1 MKNIIFILLVVL
13 SSVFHSNLYSQVY
26 YGKKELGK
34 FEIIN
39 DSICTVSFINIPGSA
54 AFHVVDTCSYI
65 KAGDTIFISTKVR
78 NKFEIIPYDKPIP
91 TRFGVTV
98 SIKVY
103 FKKNNRLVFTNE
115 TVQGK
120 EFALDTIN
128 NQLLFKKKYV
138 SVYDGNILLF
148 YTDMYGYT
156 RLKLDNSYSF
166 NDYLLIKFNKMN
178 TNQSVFFDSFPLI
191 MRKNK
196 IIPIDKTQQEKC
208 WVDNGFYFPK
218 MKKSSTIKEYNGIFW
233 HEIGISGLTYFY
245 MQMKIK

>member
-1 MKNIIFILLVVL
+1 MKRITILLLVVL
-13 SSVFHSNLYSQVY
+13 SSVFHSNIYSQVY
-26 YGKKELGK
+26 YGKKKLGK

-39 DSICTVSFINIPGSA
+39 DSICTVSFIKIPGTGRLY
-54 AFHVVDTCSYI
+54 VIDTCSYI

-91 TRFGVTV
+91 TRFGLTV

-103 FKKNNRLVFTNE
+103 FKKNNRLVFKSE

-128 NQLLFKKKYV
+128 NQLLFRKRYV
-138 SVYDGNILLF
+138 SLFDGNILIF

-156 RLKLDNSYSF
+156 RLRLDNSYPF
-166 NDYLLIKFNKMN
+166 NEYVLIKFNGMN
-178 TNQSVFFDSFPLI
+178 MNQSVFFDSFPLVI
-191 MRKNK
+191 RKNK
-196 IIPIDKTQQEKC
+196 IIPIDKTKQEEC

-218 MKKSSTIKEYNGIFW
+218 MKKSSKNKDYNGISW
-233 HEIGISGLTYFY
+233 NEIGISGLTYFY
-245 MQMKIK
+245 MQMKIR